1 MTMTRREYLKRCGAA
16 GLGAAVGAAAAA
28 TTTGCVE
35 TFAGPATAT
44 ETKPAGKKAAHIPR
58 RPNVLYIMSDDHTS
72 QAIGAYGSRLAS
84 LNPTPTIDR
93 LAKEGMLFRNVFCA
107 NSICTP
113 SRANIMTGQQCQR
126 NGVLDL
132 YGVLPPER
140 QHLSIEMRK
149 AGYATAMIG
158 KWHLKADP
166 SSFDYYC
173 VLPGQGD
180 YFNPTFY
187 TNDGGEPGK
196 VRIDSTL
203 TKDANVL
210 KFEGHSTDV
219 ITDVALTWFR
229 EKRPADKP
237 FFCMLHY
244 KAPHD
249 MFDHHPRYDDYL
261 EDTEIPE
268 PDNMYDQPA
277 GDFGSV
283 ATRGEN
289 DELIHVIGSSISKRM
304 RRRNMGQHMKVDPDL
319 SDREYTHQ
327 AYQRYLKKYLRCV
340 KGIDDNLKRV
350 FAYLEQAGLMNDTV
364 IFYAGDQGMF
374 LGEHDYIDKRWMYE
388 EALRMP
394 LLARYPKLIKPGKP
408 NDWLINNTD
417 FAPTI
422 LELAG
427 VRTPG
432 YMQGRS
438 FAGALAGESKPD
450 NWRTA
455 TYYRYW
461 MHMAHAHNNPAHF
474 GLRTDRYKLIFFY
487 GCDFTDIHGAR
498 KVEGKDGNRYYRD
511 TPVAWEFYDLA
522 EDPAEM
528 HNRYGDPKYKQTIAG
543 LKRQLKKLRED
554 LGETD
559 EDYPKIARIIEENW
573 DK

>member
-1 MTMTRREYLKRCGAA
+1 MTRRECLKRCGAA
-16 GLGAAVGAAAAA
+16 GLGAAVGAAAMVTSGGCADTA
-28 TTTGCVE
+28 TGL
-35 TFAGPATAT
+35 AT
-44 ETKPAGKKAAHIPR
+44 ETKPAAGKKAAAVPR

-93 LAKEGMLFRNVFCA
+93 LATEGMLFQNVFCA

-132 YGVLPPER
+132 YGVLPPEK

-166 SSFDYYC
+166 STFDYYC
-173 VLPGQGD
+173 VMPGQGA
-180 YFNPTFY
+180 YFNPTLY
-187 TNDGGEPGK
+187 TNEGGEPGK

-203 TKDANVL
+203 TKDANVRH
-210 KFEGHSTDV
+210 FEGHSTDV
-219 ITDVALTWFR
+219 ITDLALTWLKD
-229 EKRPADKP
+229 KRPADKP

-249 MFDHHPRYDDYL
+249 MFEHHPRYDDYL
-261 EDTEIPE
+261 ADVDIPE

-304 RRRNMGQHMKVDPDL
+304 TRRNMGKHMKVDPGL
-319 SDREYTHQ
+319 PDREYTHL

-394 LLARYPKLIKPGKP
+394 LLARYPKLIKPSEP

-422 LELAG
+422 LDLAG
-427 VRTPG
+427 VRTPD

-438 FAGALAGESKPD
+438 FAGAMAGEAKPKD
-450 NWRTA
+450 WRTA

-474 GLRTDRYKLIFFY
+474 GIRTDRYKLIFFY
-487 GCDFTDIHGAR
+487 GCDFTDIHGTR

-528 HNRYGDPKYKQTIAG
+528 HNRYGDPKYSQTIAG
-543 LKRQLKKLRED
+543 LKSQLKKLRED
-554 LGETD
+554 LDETD
-559 EDYPKIARIIEENW
+559 KDYPKIAKIIEDNW